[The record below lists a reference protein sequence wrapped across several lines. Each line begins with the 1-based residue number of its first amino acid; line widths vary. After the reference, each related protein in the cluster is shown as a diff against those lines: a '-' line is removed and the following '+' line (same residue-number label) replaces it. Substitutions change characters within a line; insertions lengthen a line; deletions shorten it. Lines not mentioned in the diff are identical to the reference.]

1 MVKSVKVGTKIKHTL
16 FGGGSYEGIVKSIE
30 KCKDGEKYGTM
41 VSSMPMEK
49 RSRNYVLDLDNG
61 HWCYGD
67 QLLSIVSSVKV
78 LKYVKIKKKSE
89 ICLVVSRLFL

>member
-1 MVKSVKVGTKIKHTL
+1 MAKSVKVGTKIKHTL
-16 FGGGSYEGIVKSIE
+16 FGGGSYEGVVKSIE

-41 VSSMPMEK
+41 VSSMPLDK

-61 HWCYGD
+61 HWCYGN
-67 QLLSIVSSVKV
+67 QVLSVYQVSIKSVK
-78 LKYVKIKKKSE
+78 IEKKSE

>member
-1 MVKSVKVGTKIKHTL
+1 VKFSSNKQLKKRFRIMAKSVKVGTKIKHTL
-16 FGGGSYEGIVKSIE
+16 FGGGSYEGVVKSIE

-61 HWCYGD
+61 HWCYGN
-67 QLLSIVSSVKV
+67 QVLSIVSTTN
-78 LKYVKIKKKSE
+78 
-89 ICLVVSRLFL
+89 